1 MKNQILEVGESCGQ
15 KEELVKRGNYIK
27 GFPSKVL
34 TEMRAPCSVCINGWR
49 LEFYLRDIIF
59 CGQHHSIIA
68 AMTIQHTQL
77 VMMGWMNAMMTQMWE
92 WSALS
97 LIADFAKNFTVKNP
111 VLSKMF
117 NFLGL

>member
-59 CGQHHSIIA
+59 CGQHHSII
-68 AMTIQHTQL
+68 TIHNHTTHTACDDGVDECNDDPDVGMECTFTYCL
-77 VMMGWMNAMMTQMWE
+77 PCKKT
-92 WSALS
+92 S
-97 LIADFAKNFTVKNP
+97 L
-111 VLSKMF
+111 
-117 NFLGL
+117 

>member
-59 CGQHHSIIA
+59 CGQHHHNHN
-68 AMTIQHTQL
+68 HTTDTASDDG
-77 VMMGWMNAMMTQMWE
+77 VDEGNDDPDVGMECT
-92 WSALS
+92 
-97 LIADFAKNFTVKNP
+97 FTYCRLCKK
-111 VLSKMF
+111 LHCKKS
-117 NFLGL
+117 GSE